1 MTGFTTI
8 NSLVRSSLMSHGL
21 TLHYYVTFLHFALQG
36 LREISFDTIGKV
48 STVKLSPNAF
58 KEAALPADYI
68 DYIRFGWLRNRYLI
82 PIGSTRS
89 YARIANTDSTG
100 KQIAYPSGEGALISA
115 ATFDPFASYH
125 ISPYGE
131 DLGRMYGLGGG
142 TRNDIFQLVEER
154 NVVLFGDKFDSTDTL
169 YMEYLAAGNYADADA
184 VFHPYAES
192 TIEAYIKYRYAEQRT
207 SRLADVSRA
216 QKDFYNQYRLL
227 RARLNGLTKEDMIR
241 QARES
246 FRQSVKT

>member
-1 MTGFTTI
+1 MTGYTTI

-36 LREISFDTIGKV
+36 LREISFDTVGRI
-48 STVKLSPNAF
+48 STVKLAPNAF
-58 KEAALPADYI
+58 GEAQLPGDYI

-82 PIGSTRS
+82 PLGSTRS
-89 YARIANTDSTG
+89 LVRTPNVDASGLQAP
-100 KQIAYPSGEGALISA
+100 YPAGTGALVSA
-115 ATFDPFASYH
+115 STFDPFASYH

-131 DLGRMYGLGGG
+131 DLGRLYGLGGG
-142 TRNDIFQLVEER
+142 TRNDVFQLIEER
-154 NVVLFGDKFDSTDTL
+154 NVVIFGEKFGSTDSI

-192 TIEAYIKYRYAEQRT
+192 TLEAYIKYRYAEQRT
-207 SRLADVSRA
+207 SRLADVNRA

>member
-1 MTGFTTI
+1 MTGYTTI
-8 NSLVRSSLMSHGL
+8 NSLVRSALMSQGL
-21 TLHYYVTFLHFALQG
+21 TIHYYLTFLHFALQG
-36 LREISFDTIGKV
+36 LREISFDTVGKIA
-48 STVKLSPNAF
+48 TIKLVPNAF
-58 KEAALPADYI
+58 GEAALPADYI
-68 DYIRFGWLRNRYLI
+68 DYIRFGYLRNRYLI

-89 YARIANTDSTG
+89 YIRSANIGSDG
-100 KQIAYPSGEGALISA
+100 KQTGYPSGEGALISA

-131 DLGRMYGLGGG
+131 DLGRLYGLGGG
-142 TRNDIFQLVEER
+142 TRNDIFQLIEER
-154 NVVLFGDKFDSTDTL
+154 NVVIFGDKFSGTDTL

-192 TIEAYIKYRYAEQRT
+192 TLEAYIKYRYAEQRT
-207 SRLADVSRA
+207 SRLADVSRS

>member
-1 MTGFTTI
+1 MRGFTTI
-8 NSLVRSSLMSHGL
+8 NSLVRSSLVSHGL

-36 LREISFDTIGKV
+36 LREISFDTIGKIA
-48 STVKLSPNAF
+48 TVKLAPNAF
-58 KEAALPADYI
+58 NEAELPPDYI

-82 PIGSTRS
+82 PISSTRS
-89 YARIANTDSTG
+89 YVRTPNIDSTG
-100 KQIAYPSGEGALISA
+100 KQIAYSSGEGALVSA

-131 DLGRMYGLGGG
+131 DLGRLYGLGGG
-142 TRNDIFQLVEER
+142 TRNDIFQLIEER
-154 NVVLFGDKFDSTDTL
+154 NIVIFGDKFDSTDTL
-169 YMEYLAAGNYADADA
+169 YMEYLSAGNYADADA

-192 TIEAYIKYRYAEQRT
+192 TLEAYIKYRYAEQRT
-207 SRLADVSRA
+207 SRLADVNRA

>member
-1 MTGFTTI
+1 MTGYTTI

-21 TLHYYVTFLHFALQG
+21 TMHYYVTFLHFALQG
-36 LREISFDTIGKV
+36 LREISFDTVGKI
-48 STVKLSPNAF
+48 STVKLVPNAF
-58 KEAALPADYI
+58 GEAPLPGDYI

-82 PIGSTRS
+82 PLGSTRS
-89 YARIANTDSTG
+89 FVRTANVSSGGLQTP
-100 KQIAYPSGEGALISA
+100 YPSGTGALVSA
-115 ATFDPFASYH
+115 STFDPFASYH

-131 DLGRMYGLGGG
+131 DLGRLYGLGGG
-142 TRNDIFQLVEER
+142 TRNDVIQLVEER
-154 NVVLFGDKFDSTDTL
+154 NVVIFGDKFDSTDAV

-192 TIEAYIKYRYAEQRT
+192 TLEAYIKYRYAEQRT
-207 SRLADVSRA
+207 SRLADVNRA